1 MMRSIIRSSL
11 SFRFL
16 VVIVALAVMI
26 TGVLQLREMPID
38 VLPEFSPPFVE
49 IQTEA
54 LGLSAEEVEQLITV
68 PMEQSLLN
76 GVAWLD
82 TIRSE
87 SVPGLSSIRIYFE
100 PGTDLYQ
107 ARQMVAERLTQAYSL
122 PPVSKPPVMIQPLS
136 STSRFMIVGL
146 SSQELS
152 LIELSVLARWTITP
166 RLLGVPGV
174 ANVAI
179 WGQRERQLQVQ
190 IDPERMQAQGI
201 TLQQVL
207 RTTGNSLWVSPLSFI
222 QASTPGTGGFIDTPN
237 QRLGIWHV
245 LPITTPEDLSKV
257 PVEGASSILLGD
269 VATVVEDHQLMV
281 GDAVIN
287 DSPSLLLVI
296 NKAPGANI
304 LDVTRDVEAAFADLQ
319 PGLGGVEV
327 DSQLFRPAS
336 FVEMAMSNLGNS
348 LLISALLI
356 IIVLFVFLYDWRL
369 VLIGVIVI
377 PLSLIAAGL
386 VLHLRGE
393 TLNMLT
399 IAGLVVAVS
408 MIIDDVIIDMEN
420 IARRMRENRV
430 RTYQRSVASTILD
443 ASSEMRNTVFFA
455 SLILVLAVL
464 PLFFLNGT
472 SAAFLRPLA
481 LSYVLALF
489 ASMLV
494 ALVVTPALSMIF
506 LSDISFEQRP
516 SPVRPWLQRTYERG
530 LNRFVNAPHLALIV
544 VSVLLVVGLLAV
556 PFLKSDRLLPSFTE
570 PNILIQLDGP
580 SGTSRLEMD
589 RVVARVTTELRAIA
603 GVRNVGAHIGRATF
617 ADQTSAINSAEIW
630 VTLDPTADYDATVS
644 TVQNTING
652 YPGLSSEVTTYL
664 QRTLAEAIPGTG
676 EDMVVRVF
684 GEDLSTLETQT
695 VTVKDAIAGV
705 DGVVDLEVNNPVA
718 EATLEIKVDLERA
731 QAYGIKPGDVR
742 RTAAVVFSGIRV
754 GSLFEDQKVFDV
766 LVTSIPA
773 ARQNLDNINAMLIDT
788 PSGGHVRLEDVAD
801 VSIVSAPQVI
811 RRQDVSPY
819 LDITFNVEGRDL
831 GAVTADIERTL
842 GTVAFPLEY
851 HAEILGV
858 NPAVAASSQR
868 VWVAIIITLAG
879 ILLLLQASFHSW
891 RLALVSLLTVPAS
904 LAGAVLVAY
913 LVNGG
918 ALTLGSALGMLAVL
932 GIAIRSSVMLIS
944 RYERLEQEGEIF
956 GNRLIVRG
964 ANEQTA
970 PVLMTALITGLV
982 FVPFI
987 LSGNVAGHEVLRPM
1001 AFVILGGLVTT
1012 TLINLFVLPV
1022 LYLRFGEASREAD
1035 LGLLPAAADD

>member
-1 MMRSIIRSSL
+1 
-11 SFRFL
+11 

-26 TGVLQLREMPID
+26 TGVLQLREMPVDI
-38 VLPEFSPPFVE
+38 LPEFSPPYVE

-190 IDPERMQAQGI
+190 IDPQRMQAQGI

-257 PVEGASSILLGD
+257 PIEGAPMILLGD

-287 DSPSLLLVI
+287 DGPSLLLVI

-327 DSQLFRPAS
+327 DTQLFRPAS

-348 LLISALLI
+348 LLISSLLI

-377 PLSLIAAGL
+377 PLSLVAAGL

-430 RTYQRSVASTILD
+430 RTQKSIASTILN
-443 ASSEMRNTVFFA
+443 ATSEMRNTVFFA
-455 SLILVLAVL
+455 TLILVLAVL

-506 LSDISFEQRP
+506 LSDISFEQRL
-516 SPVRPWLQRTYERG
+516 SPVRPWLQRMYERG
-530 LNRFVNAPHLALIV
+530 LNRFVNAPRLALIV

-556 PFLKSDRLLPSFTE
+556 PFLKSERLLPSFTE
-570 PNILIQLDGP
+570 PNILVHLDGP
-580 SGTSRLEMD
+580 SGTARLEMD

-630 VTLDPTADYDATVS
+630 VTLDPSADHDAAVS
-644 TVQNTING
+644 TIQNIING

-684 GEDLSTLETQT
+684 GEDLSTLENQT

-742 RTAAVVFSGIRV
+742 RAAAVVFSGIRV

-766 LVTSIPA
+766 LVMSIPE
-773 ARQNLDNINAMLIDT
+773 ARQNLDDINAMLIDT

-842 GTVAFPLEY
+842 DTMAFPLEY

-858 NPAVAASSQR
+858 NPAIAASSQR
-868 VWVAIIITLAG
+868 VWVAIMITLAG

-891 RLALVSLLTVPAS
+891 KLALVSLLTIPAS
-904 LAGAVLVAY
+904 LAGAVLAAH
-913 LVNGG
+913 LVNGSI
-918 ALTLGSALGMLAVL
+918 LTLGSVLGMLAVL
-932 GIAIRSSVMLIS
+932 GIAIRNSVMLVS
-944 RYERLEQEGEIF
+944 RYERLEHEGEAF
-956 GNRLIVRG
+956 GARLIVSG

-970 PVLMTALITGLV
+970 PVVMTALITALV
-982 FVPFI
+982 FLPFA
-987 LSGNVAGHEVLRPM
+987 LSNNVAGHEILRPM

-1022 LYLRFGEASREAD
+1022 LYFRFGEASREAD